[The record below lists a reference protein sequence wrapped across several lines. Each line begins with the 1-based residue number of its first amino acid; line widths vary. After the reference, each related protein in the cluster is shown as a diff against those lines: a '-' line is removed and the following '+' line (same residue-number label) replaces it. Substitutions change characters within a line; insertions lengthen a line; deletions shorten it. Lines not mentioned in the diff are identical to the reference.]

1 MSNYWKSHS
10 TVQMIIYHITNG
22 KLKYV
27 TLVKMNGNHT
37 FVVPK
42 KWHEVKLQDFQYKI
56 NNNILVTIPS
66 WQKLIKIDSG
76 VCSYRKEQSEKYT
89 ICFCHVQRSKLLE
102 RIKRMAQ
109 HQCQH

>member
-1 MSNYWKSHS
+1 
-10 TVQMIIYHITNG
+10 
-22 KLKYV
+22 
-27 TLVKMNGNHT
+27 MNGNHT

-76 VCSYRKEQSEKYT
+76 VCSYCKEQPEKYT
-89 ICFCHVQRSKLLE
+89 IYLFLS
-102 RIKRMAQ
+102 
-109 HQCQH
+109 CQKVTTSGEY